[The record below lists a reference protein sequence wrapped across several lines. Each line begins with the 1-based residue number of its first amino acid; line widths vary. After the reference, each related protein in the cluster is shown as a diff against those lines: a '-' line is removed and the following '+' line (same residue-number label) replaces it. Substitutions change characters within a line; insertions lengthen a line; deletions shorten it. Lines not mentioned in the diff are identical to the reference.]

1 MVVRMSIQNT
11 LNLVQARLQTINP
24 PLNVVKNAPTE
35 SVSAAEFPMAMVM
48 LAPQIMN
55 SFRMEASGYV
65 RHTYYLT
72 LYIFAGMRNTGIT
85 ELHNRILPYP
95 QALATVLFADQTLG
109 GNVTFIGD
117 GGGGVFSYRYGEI
130 GWGEARL
137 WGIASNIVVTE
148 KLVMT
153 TN

>member
-1 MVVRMSIQNT
+1 MVVRMSIVTT
-11 LNLVQARLQTINP
+11 LAQIETVLQQMNP
-24 PLNVVKNAPTE
+24 PLNVVKTAPTE
-35 SVSAAEFPMAMVM
+35 SVSTAEFPMAMCM
-48 LAPQIMN
+48 LAPQMMN

-65 RHTYYLT
+65 RHVYHITV
-72 LYIFAGMRNTGIT
+72 YIFAGMRNTGLT

-95 QALATVLFADQTLG
+95 QELARVLFANMTLN

-117 GGGGVFSYRYGEI
+117 NGGGLYSYRYGEI

-137 WGIASNIVVTE
+137 WGLVTTIQVTE
-148 KLVMT
+148 KIVTT